1 MNTGVKL
8 HAVSWIVRILGR
20 RLWMVAAL
28 AVLEV
33 ALAGGC
39 VYSAWVMRDL
49 VNAAADGASD
59 ALLTSV
65 IVFAAVSVAIIAVQA
80 LRRVLRERVQATFQN
95 AVKMRMF
102 DEMLHADLSS
112 VQATHAGEWMSR
124 LTDDTRIVSA
134 GAATVV
140 PSAAGM
146 LAQLAG
152 ALALLIVMVPQVAW
166 IIMPAGA
173 VLAACTL
180 GFRRVL
186 KRLHKTIREA
196 DGRARSYLT
205 ECLDSLMVVKSFQRE
220 GHVESGAAGLL
231 DEHRAARMRRNRFSN
246 MCNVGFGLAMRGAYL
261 LAVVYCGYGILQGTV
276 SYGTFVA
283 ALQLVGQV
291 QGPLANIT
299 GCIPQYFAMTA
310 SAERLMVAET
320 LPREVHGEEA
330 AACAQELAGFA
341 GLDLCGVSCRYV
353 PISDDSGAAGE
364 GRLVRCPDVS
374 IARGE
379 FVAFTGPSGC
389 GKSTTLKAMMAFC
402 PCETGECNVVLQ
414 DGSHEALTAQWRS
427 LFAYVPQ
434 GNHLMSGTIR
444 DAVVFGDAQ
453 GAACDE
459 RVWDALR
466 VAGADFVSA
475 LPDGLDTRLGEG
487 GAGLSE
493 GQIQRLAIARA
504 IFADRPVLLLDEAT
518 CSLDPE
524 TERRV
529 LENLRALPDKTVIAV
544 THRPAALEVCD
555 RQVRFGEQG

>member
-1 MNTGVKL
+1 
-8 HAVSWIVRILGR
+8 
-20 RLWMVAAL
+20 MVVAL
-28 AVLEV
+28 TVLEV

-49 VNAAADGASD
+49 VNAAAGGASD
-59 ALLTSV
+59 TLLTSV
-65 IVFAAVSVAIIAVQA
+65 VVFAAVSVAIIAVQA
-80 LRRVLRERVQATFQN
+80 LQRFLRERVQATFQN
-95 AVKMRMF
+95 AFKMRMF

-146 LAQLAG
+146 LAQLTG
-152 ALALLIVMVPQVAW
+152 SLALLIVMVPQVAW

-186 KRLHKTIREA
+186 KRLHKRIREA

-261 LAVVYCGYGILQGTV
+261 LAVVYCGYGILRGTV

-310 SAERLMVAET
+310 SAERLMEAEA
-320 LPREVHGEEA
+320 LPREARGEE
-330 AACAQELAGFA
+330 AACAQELAEFA
-341 GLDLCGVSCRYV
+341 GLELCGVSCRYAS
-353 PISDDSGAAGE
+353 IRDDGGAAGE

-374 IARGE
+374 IGRGE

-414 DGSHEALTAQWRS
+414 DGAREALTARWRS

-444 DAVVFGDAQ
+444 DAVVFGGEQ
-453 GAACDE
+453 GAACDA

-493 GQIQRLAIARA
+493 GQVQRLAIARA
-504 IFADRPVLLLDEAT
+504 LFADRPVLLLDEAT

>member
-1 MNTGVKL
+1 MNDNVNL

-28 AVLEV
+28 TVLEV

-49 VNAAADGASD
+49 VNAAASGMSD

-80 LRRVLRERVQATFQN
+80 LQRFLRERVQATFQN
-95 AVKMRMF
+95 AFKMRMF
-102 DEMLHADLSS
+102 DEVLHADLSS

-146 LAQLAG
+146 LAQLVG
-152 ALALLIVMVPQVAW
+152 SLALLVVMVPQVAW
-166 IIMPAGA
+166 VIMPAGA
-173 VLAACTL
+173 VLAAFTL

-186 KRLHKTIREA
+186 KRLHKKIREA

-231 DEHRAARMRRNRFSN
+231 GEHRAARMKRNRFSN
-246 MCNVGFGLAMRGAYL
+246 ICNVGFGLAMRGAYL

-310 SAERLMVAET
+310 SAERLMEAEA
-320 LPREVHGEEA
+320 LPREARGEEA
-330 AACAQELAGFA
+330 ACAQRVAEFA
-341 GLDLCGVSCRYV
+341 GLELRGVSCRYAS
-353 PISDDSGAAGE
+353 ICDDSGAAGE
-364 GRLVRCPDVS
+364 GRLVHCPDVS

-402 PCETGECNVVLQ
+402 PCETGECSVVLQ
-414 DGSHEALTAQWRS
+414 DGTREVLTAQWRS

-453 GAACDE
+453 GMECDK
-459 RVWDALR
+459 RVWDALH
-466 VAGADFVSA
+466 VASADFVDA

-493 GQIQRLAIARA
+493 GQVQRLAIARA
-504 IFADRPVLLLDEAT
+504 LFADRPVLLLDEAT

-524 TERRV
+524 TEQRV
-529 LENLRALPDKTVIAV
+529 LENLRALSDKTVIAV

-555 RQVRFGEQG
+555 RQVKFGE